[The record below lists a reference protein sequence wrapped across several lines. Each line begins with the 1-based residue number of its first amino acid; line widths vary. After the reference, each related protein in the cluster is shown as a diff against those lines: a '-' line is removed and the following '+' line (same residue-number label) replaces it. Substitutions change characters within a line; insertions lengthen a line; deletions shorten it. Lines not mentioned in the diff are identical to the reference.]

1 MSFSIFA
8 SITPEVRLALETAGA
23 LLASLVLYHLI
34 FVGPY
39 IRGLRREVRTAA
51 GPLAL
56 AGSGSK
62 TEQRLHELERVVRRE
77 IPKIGFIRFNA
88 FDDVGAELS
97 YAMALLNGDGE
108 GVVLSSIF
116 SREETRTFGKRV
128 RGFVAD
134 QDASKEERDA
144 IISARNGTGA
154 AS

>member
-1 MSFSIFA
+1 MSFSIVT
-8 SITPEVRLALETAGA
+8 SITPAVRLVLETAGA
-23 LLASLVLYHLI
+23 CLALLVLYHVI

-39 IRGLRREVRTAA
+39 IRKLRRDVRTAA

-62 TEQRLHELERVVRRE
+62 SEQRLTELERVVRQE
-77 IPKIGFIRFNA
+77 IHRIGFVRFNA

-97 YAMALLNGDGE
+97 YAIALLNASGD

-128 RGFVAD
+128 RGFVTD
-134 QDASKEERDA
+134 QDASTEERDA
-144 IISARNGTGA
+144 IILARSNVGA